1 MLTKIQ
7 FKKKIRKQLIFLE
20 EAEKYSALVHDD
32 GIMYSKIVGAQLY
45 KTSIFFH
52 PNNRFEQVLIRKSIP
67 EIEEIFQKV
76 CYEETTED
84 KYSIHYSFSDFL
96 MNSFPESRQEF
107 GNYLIIETEEQLCS
121 ICQSIQA
128 YYYSKDVQAFLSMG
142 LKELNDQLLNCHD
155 LNEYHV
161 GIICSEQYL
170 RTYIVASICQNQ
182 RVFDW
187 FDNLIF
193 PWLNEQKDDYYWRTQ
208 LQYIEKVKD
217 MFTIKN

>member
-1 MLTKIQ
+1 
-7 FKKKIRKQLIFLE
+7 
-20 EAEKYSALVHDD
+20 
-32 GIMYSKIVGAQLY
+32 
-45 KTSIFFH
+45 
-52 PNNRFEQVLIRKSIP
+52 
-67 EIEEIFQKV
+67 
-76 CYEETTED
+76 
-84 KYSIHYSFSDFL
+84 
-96 MNSFPESRQEF
+96 
-107 GNYLIIETEEQLCS
+107 
-121 ICQSIQA
+121 
-128 YYYSKDVQAFLSMG
+128 MG